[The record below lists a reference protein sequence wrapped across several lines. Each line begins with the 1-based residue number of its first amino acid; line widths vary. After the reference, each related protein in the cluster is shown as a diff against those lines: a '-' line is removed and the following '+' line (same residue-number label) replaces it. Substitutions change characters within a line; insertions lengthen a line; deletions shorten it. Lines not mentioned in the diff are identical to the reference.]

1 MLEKSQTSAS
11 QANQERK
18 VLSLQINALTDQVK
32 KLQNENKD
40 LRNELERLW
49 NKRPE
54 DRKESFLVEEF
65 RKLENL
71 SDERDKKFREE
82 IASLKEQLYE
92 KNEKKDIGLRNEMS
106 SLQEKIGNLEE
117 ILKDKEKEI
126 ENLKKTKL
134 NPKSSKLTKNT
145 QSSTTIILELKSEKE
160 KLERNLDRTIKMS
173 CEKESQLSDEIIRLK
188 TLTSSLSEQKD
199 IKEKELKDRISL
211 LLEEIENFKQKILE
225 IEKKANNDKNLL
237 QKEKNSI
244 QASFES
250 LEKNV
255 KQSEAFSTFYTLKGD
270 LQRANETICS
280 QEAMIEQLKEAA
292 FHTLD
297 FVPTKEKGSDVKQI
311 VAQLQKDFYD
321 YSQKQKSSEDLHNSE
336 LLSRNSEIINL
347 QNEISELRHKILI
360 FESKKYESELMIVR
374 TDLHKA
380 VAERSHAKKL
390 IISYI
395 RSVQVLEKMIHDKQD
410 TESVSAMFKLEINRL
425 NEENKSLVES
435 KQSLEEFYQSE
446 IKGLEAVCENLN
458 TRIQELETKIDCVNK
473 NRVKENTDEL
483 KSWILKNKQLQELNK
498 RLVDTLALVENR
510 PSGNG
515 KKNLQGFRGNNEN
528 KKL

>member
-160 KLERNLDRTIKMS
+160 
-173 CEKESQLSDEIIRLK
+173 
-188 TLTSSLSEQKD
+188 
-199 IKEKELKDRISL
+199 
-211 LLEEIENFKQKILE
+211 
-225 IEKKANNDKNLL
+225 A
-237 QKEKNSI
+237 
-244 QASFES
+244 
-250 LEKNV
+250 
-255 KQSEAFSTFYTLKGD
+255 
-270 LQRANETICS
+270 
-280 QEAMIEQLKEAA
+280 
-292 FHTLD
+292 
-297 FVPTKEKGSDVKQI
+297 
-311 VAQLQKDFYD
+311 
-321 YSQKQKSSEDLHNSE
+321 
-336 LLSRNSEIINL
+336 
-347 QNEISELRHKILI
+347 
-360 FESKKYESELMIVR
+360 
-374 TDLHKA
+374 
-380 VAERSHAKKL
+380 
-390 IISYI
+390 
-395 RSVQVLEKMIHDKQD
+395 
-410 TESVSAMFKLEINRL
+410 
-425 NEENKSLVES
+425 
-435 KQSLEEFYQSE
+435 
-446 IKGLEAVCENLN
+446 
-458 TRIQELETKIDCVNK
+458 KID
-473 NRVKENTDEL
+473 NRRV
-483 KSWILKNKQLQELNK
+483 
-498 RLVDTLALVENR
+498 VD
-510 PSGNG
+510 
-515 KKNLQGFRGNNEN
+515 
-528 KKL
+528 